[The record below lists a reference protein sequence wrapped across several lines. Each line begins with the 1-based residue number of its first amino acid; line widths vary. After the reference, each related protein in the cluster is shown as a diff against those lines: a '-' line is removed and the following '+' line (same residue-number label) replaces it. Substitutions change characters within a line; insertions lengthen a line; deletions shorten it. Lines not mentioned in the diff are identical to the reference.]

1 VTGVTGSQQG
11 AIEWQC
17 HPTPT
22 AAGQDVRPYRDR
34 PCGRHGQCMA
44 LTRLRMDEL
53 VNAWVADRYTPFQ
66 IALLGVFDAAPF
78 LLPDGAVD
86 VPRIRRELIARAG
99 RVEAFRRRVVW
110 TRFGEGMP
118 VWAPDPSFDP
128 ERHIE
133 RASLPAGADLATWA
147 ADRIVR
153 PLPLDRP
160 LWRAEVVD
168 GLPGER
174 FALIVV
180 VHHVAADGLTGV
192 SLAGSL
198 LDGTPDAASTDTAV
212 PEAPP
217 LPSHADLIRDRLGGL
232 AAALRRARPPSG
244 AGFRRL
250 RALLRQFRDASADL
264 RTRTSE
270 TSLPRRVGPTRRL
283 VVVRAPLDDL
293 RRAGHA
299 LGATVNDLLLASVTG
314 GLRALLS
321 ARGDDIASL
330 TLRTSVPAAT
340 GAGHQASGIMLV
352 DLPVAEPDPLRRLAT
367 ISAATSRAKGR
378 LYAGAGDIT
387 EVVHLPIPLAHIGM
401 RWMRRFGGTR
411 VNLFV
416 TDVPGPTTPLWLAGA
431 RMLEAVPVAPLVQ
444 HVGLGVAALS
454 YAGELAVSVHADG
467 SVADLE
473 LLANGMAADF
483 AAFRAAAPTA
493 VPAESAS

>member
-1 VTGVTGSQQG
+1 
-11 AIEWQC
+11 
-17 HPTPT
+17 
-22 AAGQDVRPYRDR
+22 
-34 PCGRHGQCMA
+34 
-44 LTRLRMDEL
+44 MDEL
-53 VNAWVADRYTPFQ
+53 VNAWVADRFTPFQ

-78 LLPDGAVD
+78 RLPDGVVD
-86 VPRIRRELIARAG
+86 VPRIRRELVLRAL

-128 ERHIE
+128 DRHVD
-133 RASLPAGADLATWA
+133 AATLPPGADLATWA

-174 FALIVV
+174 FAVIVV

-192 SLAGSL
+192 AMAGSL
-198 LDGTPDAASTDTAV
+198 LDGTPDATV
-212 PEAPP
+212 PDRPLPPAPP
-217 LPSHADLIRDRLGGL
+217 LPSHLRLRRDRLHGTV
-232 AAALRRARPPSG
+232 AALRRVRPPSG
-244 AGFRRL
+244 AGVRRL
-250 RALLRQFRDASADL
+250 RAVTRQFRDASSDL

-270 TSLPRRVGPTRRL
+270 TSLPRQVGPSRRL
-283 VVVRAPLDDL
+283 VVVREPLDEL

-314 GLRALLS
+314 GLRVLLS
-321 ARGDDIASL
+321 ARGEDVAAL

-352 DLPVAEPDPLRRLAT
+352 DLPVAEPDPLRRLAAVHAVT
-367 ISAATSRAKGR
+367 ARAKRR

-387 EVVHLPIPLAHIGM
+387 EVVHLPAPPARLGM

-416 TDVPGPTTPLWLAGA
+416 TDVPGPANPLWLAGA
-431 RMLEAVPVAPLVQ
+431 RMVEAVPVAPLVQ

-454 YAGELAVSVHADG
+454 YAGELSVSVHSDG
-467 SVADLE
+467 SVTDLA
-473 LLANGMAADF
+473 LLADGMAADL
-483 AAFRAAAPTA
+483 AAFRAAAPA
-493 VPAESAS
+493 ASRVS